1 MFEPCKSTAATVA
14 HAFDAANPAYVSC
27 EPEFI
32 SNPGNAESSTLSLDE
47 LGATITEFA
56 GHLNAANHRW
66 LALIAEFDRRKGWA
80 DGATQSCAHWLNWK
94 CGLDRGA
101 AREKVR
107 VAHAVE
113 HLPLISASMARGA
126 LSYSKVR
133 ALTRVAAPLNEDI
146 LLMIAEYGTAHH
158 VEKLVRQ
165 FRRAQESAEL
175 DREAQQFAGRRL
187 TYFHDEDGSVVLNV
201 RLTAE
206 SGAVLLKA
214 LEVATDEFWRVDV
227 SAATPVDDFDGSGD
241 FDSTGD
247 SKRTTPQRR
256 ADALAL
262 FAESYLKHGFEA
274 LSGGERQQIVVHVD
288 AETLREATPGR
299 CELEDGPAVAAQ
311 TARRLAC
318 DASVVTILEDEAG
331 RPLDIG
337 RKSRTIPPAIRR
349 ALHSRDKA
357 CTFPGC
363 THTRYLDGH
372 HVRHWADGGETKL
385 SNLVMLCR
393 FHHRQVHEGGVKLE
407 NLNDG
412 ALRFSNEYGKRFED
426 PAPPHGYAHALVCQ
440 HQHSGL
446 NIDPETAVTK
456 WCGEPMDY
464 CITIHNL
471 MARQERA
478 QRVAA
483 ETDWLSYPGKFP
495 TAGVSR
501 RGFAGNQ

>member
-1 MFEPCKSTAATVA
+1 M
-14 HAFDAANPAYVSC
+14 
-27 EPEFI
+27 
-32 SNPGNAESSTLSLDE
+32 
-47 LGATITEFA
+47 
-56 GHLNAANHRW
+56 
-66 LALIAEFDRRKGWA
+66 LIAEFDRRKGWA
-80 DGATQSCAHWLNWK
+80 DGATQSCAHWLNGK

-107 VAHAVE
+107 VAHALG

-126 LSYSKVR
+126 LSYSKLR
-133 ALTRVAAPLNEDI
+133 ALTRIATPLNEDT

-165 FRRAQESAEL
+165 FRRAQEAAEL
-175 DREAQQFAGRRL
+175 DREAQQFAGRRV
-187 TYFHDEDGSVVLNV
+187 TYFHDDDGSVVLNV

-214 LEVATDEFWRVDV
+214 LGVATDEFWHADV
-227 SAATPVDDFDGSGD
+227 SAATSVDDFDGSGD
-241 FDSTGD
+241 FDATGVT
-247 SKRTTPQRR
+247 KRTTPQRR

-274 LSGGERQQIVVHVD
+274 LSGGERHQIVVHVD
-288 AETLREATPGR
+288 AETLREATPR
-299 CELEDGPAVAAQ
+299 RSELEDGPAVAAQ

-331 RPLDIG
+331 QPLDIG
-337 RKSRTIPPAIRR
+337 RRSRTIPPAIRR
-349 ALHSRDKA
+349 ALLSRDKA

-393 FHHRQVHEGGVKLE
+393 FHHRQVHEGGVRLE
-407 NLNDG
+407 ILNDG

-440 HQHSGL
+440 HERSGL

-464 CITIHNL
+464 GMTIHNL
-471 MARQERA
+471 MARQARA
-478 QRVAA
+478 LRVAA
-483 ETDWLSYPGKFP
+483 ETDWYSYPQKIP
-495 TAGVSR
+495 TYSTPR
-501 RGFAGNQ
+501 L

>member
-1 MFEPCKSTAATVA
+1 MFEPCKPTHSTVA
-14 HAFDAANPAYVSC
+14 HAFAAANRACVSC

-32 SNPGNAESSTLSLDE
+32 SGPSDAESSALSLDE
-47 LGATITEFA
+47 LGATITELA

-66 LALIAEFDRRKGWA
+66 LMLIAEFDRRKGWA

-107 VAHAVE
+107 VAHALE

-133 ALTRVAAPLNEDI
+133 ALTRVATPLNEDI

-165 FRRAQESAEL
+165 YRRAQEAAEL
-175 DREAQQFAGRRL
+175 DREAQQFAGRRV
-187 TYFHDEDGSVVLNV
+187 TYFHDDDGSVVLHV

-214 LEVATDEFWRVDV
+214 LEVATDEFWRADV
-227 SAATPVDDFDGSGD
+227 SAATPVDNFDATGDFDGSGD
-241 FDSTGD
+241 FDAKGY

-288 AETLREATPGR
+288 AETLREETLGR
-299 CELEDGPAVAAQ
+299 CELEDGPSVAAQ

-331 RPLDIG
+331 QPLDIG
-337 RKSRTIPPAIRR
+337 RRSRSIPPAIRR
-349 ALHSRDKA
+349 ALRSRDKA
-357 CTFPGC
+357 CSFPGC

-393 FHHRQVHEGGVKLE
+393 FHHRQVHEGGVKVE
-407 NLNDG
+407 ILNDG
-412 ALRFSNEYGKRFED
+412 ALRFSNDYGKRFED
-426 PAPPHGYAHALVCQ
+426 PMPPHGSGHALVCQ
-440 HQHSGL
+440 HERSGL
-446 NIDPETAVTK
+446 NIDQETAVTK

-464 CITIHNL
+464 GVTIYNL
-471 MARQERA
+471 MARQARA

-483 ETDWLSYPGKFP
+483 ETEWPSYPGKFP
-495 TAGVSR
+495 TFSTPR
-501 RGFAGNQ
+501 L